1 MEVDQDPYKLKGSS
15 LGAPTMHDVIQAY
28 FTLNQAFLLV
38 QKLKSVP
45 RALH

>member
-1 MEVDQDPYKLKGSS
+1 MEADQDAYKLKPSS
-15 LGAPTMHDVIQAY
+15 LGAPTMQNVIQP
-28 FTLNQAFLLV
+28 FLLV